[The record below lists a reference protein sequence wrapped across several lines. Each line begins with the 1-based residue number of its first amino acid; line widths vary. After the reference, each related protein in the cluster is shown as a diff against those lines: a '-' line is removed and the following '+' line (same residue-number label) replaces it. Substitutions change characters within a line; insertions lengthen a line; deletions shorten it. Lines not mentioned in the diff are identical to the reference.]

1 MRRSKRDLEIFSL
14 SFLDIISCGFGA
26 VVILILVSSNSKLP
40 MPNTVEEASALLKEV
55 INRKKIVEDLQYQ
68 LANEINDV
76 ASQDLILQNT
86 KNKLKKLTQRQK
98 SIVNLSENLQQDLA
112 GLKLVQETLLK
123 LNNVPNPQ
131 KIKSRSIVE
140 VAGIPVDSDYV
151 VFIVDTSGSMKE
163 IWQRVTKE
171 LENIL
176 RIHPKIKGFQI
187 LNDNGAHI
195 LSGYK
200 GRWIPDVPKRRESVL
215 NLFKNWNSAS
225 NSSPVEGL
233 EIALRRYANPNTK
246 LSIYIIGDEYSG
258 SSFDSVINVV
268 ANLNYNRAS
277 GKSLARIHAIGFIS
291 KYSTGRFATL
301 MREVTRRNNGTF
313 IAMPR

>member
-1 MRRSKRDLEIFSL
+1 MWVRGRCHTNFSFKQL
-14 SFLDIISCGFGA
+14 KIANAQYCRGGISSIERGYQ
-26 VVILILVSSNSKLP
+26 S
-40 MPNTVEEASALLKEV
+40 E
-55 INRKKIVEDLQYQ
+55 KIVEDLQYQ